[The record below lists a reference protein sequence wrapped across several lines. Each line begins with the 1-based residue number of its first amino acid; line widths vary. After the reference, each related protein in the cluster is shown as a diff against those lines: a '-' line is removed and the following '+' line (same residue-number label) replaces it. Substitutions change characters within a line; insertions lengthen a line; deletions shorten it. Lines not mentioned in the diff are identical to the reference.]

1 MQLSSLLH
9 HLARRRPNGHV
20 GYVDSKSGAF
30 IGDDLKSIK
39 KDVAACEDVEVMKKQ
54 CKDAQKQAK
63 TARLL
68 NTDDFWGR
76 LRWGVEPDE
85 VIKVVQDDDFS

>member
-1 MQLSSLLH
+1 MKDMKIWTMMKDGFMVLGGRCNFH
-9 HLARRRPNGHV
+9 PC
-20 GYVDSKSGAF
+20 Y

-63 TARLL
+63 TAHLL